1 MSNAIAYFREEGS
14 GSTVVC
20 LHSSASSSS
29 QWSSLMDALSDR
41 YRVVAIDLYGYG
53 KSPAWPGTRE
63 LLLEDEVALMAPIL
77 KNAGK
82 FHLIGHSY
90 GGLIALK
97 LALDD
102 STRIASLTLYEPTC
116 FFLLFVNGSN
126 DQAGREISAI
136 RDETSYFVDI
146 GDLDLAA
153 KRFVDYWMGPGA
165 WSKTSEPSRSSIV
178 KRMKKVRSEWTT
190 AFDKPLP
197 SDRISALSMP
207 IILLTGQR
215 STAAARGV
223 VRMLHGLLPEAKV
236 VELPGLGH
244 MGPVSHPE
252 KVNAA
257 IVAFLNHM
265 E

>member
-1 MSNAIAYFREEGS
+1 
-14 GSTVVC
+14 
-20 LHSSASSSS
+20 
-29 QWSSLMDALSDR
+29 MDTLSDR
-41 YRVVAIDLYGYG
+41 YRVVAVDLYGYG

-77 KNAGK
+77 ENAGK

-102 STRIASLTLYEPTC
+102 PARIASLMLYEPTC
-116 FFLLFVNGSN
+116 FFLLFANGSK
-126 DQAGREISAI
+126 DQAGREILAI
-136 RDETSYFVDI
+136 RDETSYLVDI

-153 KRFVDYWMGPGA
+153 KRFVDYWMGPEA
-165 WSKTSEPSRSSIV
+165 WSKTPEPGRSSIV

-197 SDRISALSMP
+197 SARISALPMP
-207 IILLTGQR
+207 VLLLTGQR

-223 VRMLHGLLPEAKV
+223 VRMLHGHLPKAKV
-236 VELPGLGH
+236 VELLGLGH
-244 MGPVSHPE
+244 MGPVTHPE

-257 IVAFLNHM
+257 IVAFLDHM